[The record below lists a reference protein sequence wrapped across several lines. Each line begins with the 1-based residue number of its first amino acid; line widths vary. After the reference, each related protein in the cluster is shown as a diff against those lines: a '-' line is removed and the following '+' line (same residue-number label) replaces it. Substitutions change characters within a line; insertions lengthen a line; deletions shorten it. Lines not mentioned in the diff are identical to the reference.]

1 MENQFSR
8 TERILGHE
16 ALVRLSRCRVAVFGI
31 GGVGGHAAEALVRSG
46 IGALDLFDH
55 DQISLSNLNRQ
66 IFALHSTLGM
76 LKVDAARKRLLD
88 INPNLEL
95 HTFPVFYLP
104 ENADNFDLTV
114 YDYIIDAMDTVTAK
128 LTLAENAWKSGIP
141 ILSAMGTGNKL
152 DPTAFEIADIFDTS
166 VCHLARIMR
175 KECRKRSI
183 PHLKC
188 LFSREDT
195 IKPDGE
201 EPNDSRRETPG
212 SNAFVP
218 GTAGLILAGE
228 VVKDLTEEFRRN

>member
-1 MENQFSR
+1 
-8 TERILGHE
+8 
-16 ALVRLSRCRVAVFGI
+16 
-31 GGVGGHAAEALVRSG
+31 
-46 IGALDLFDH
+46 
-55 DQISLSNLNRQ
+55 
-66 IFALHSTLGM
+66 
-76 LKVDAARKRLLD
+76 
-88 INPNLEL
+88 
-95 HTFPVFYLP
+95 
-104 ENADNFDLTV
+104 
-114 YDYIIDAMDTVTAK
+114 MDTVTAK

-201 EPNDSRRETPG
+201 EPNDGRRETPG
-212 SNAFVP
+212 SNSFVP